1 MTTNKNITT
10 VMMKNCIG
18 VNGIKLDESAAG
30 MPVKFTDR
38 VIGYIKQ
45 VDAAFVYINL
55 WTSNWGIV
63 YNNTSNELMELSLYT
78 PSLEVNLADP
88 LIFARKLFFTA
99 CRIFSSQVTHS
110 KLFIL
115 LFFLFPSI

>member
-1 MTTNKNITT
+1 MVTNKNIIT
-10 VMMKNCIG
+10 VVMKNCIG

-30 MPVKFTDR
+30 MPVKFADR

-45 VDAAFVYINL
+45 ADAAFIYINL

-63 YNNTSNELMELSLYT
+63 YNNTSNEIMELSLYT

-88 LIFARKLFFTA
+88 SRKAVGLELDLDASDIFGEEDFDDDT
-99 CRIFSSQVTHS
+99 V
-110 KLFIL
+110 
-115 LFFLFPSI
+115 

>member
-30 MPVKFTDR
+30 MPVKFADR

-78 PSLEVNLADP
+78 PSLEAKSADP
-88 LIFARKLFFTA
+88 TRGVVSLELDLDTSDIFGEEDFNDDTM
-99 CRIFSSQVTHS
+99 
-110 KLFIL
+110 
-115 LFFLFPSI
+115 